1 MNVKGN
7 AINGNENSTAVL
19 SPQVTRLL
27 NCGIIA
33 VDKPQGP
40 SSHQVTAWVKEI
52 FGDSVS
58 KIGHGGTLDPMV
70 SGVLIIMLGRA
81 VRLAPVIL
89 KHRKKYIA
97 VLRLHADVSPDAVK
111 KVAEEFTGRI
121 YQRPPRRS
129 AVRRQLRIRTIHEIE
144 VLDYADR
151 LVLLRIDCEAGTYI
165 RSLCTHIALALGVG
179 GQMEELRRT
188 KSGAVTDADLHTL
201 QDIKDAFVFAQ
212 NGNSEQLLSMLL
224 PVERLTEQ
232 IPKVKIRDTAV
243 EALCC
248 GASLAGTG
256 VISRENYKRDALV
269 AVMTE
274 KDELVCIGRAI
285 KSSEEYKP
293 GDTGIVLNLEA
304 VIMEKGNYEKG
315 WTKKEYSGPK
325 VIKPNFKRDEQ
336 KKRPSYKKE
345 DAGGRGY
352 GERDRRNERRYDN
365 RDSDDRRYG
374 GRRDNGRLDNRR
386 FDDRDYEDRRYNER
400 RYDKRNRDER
410 GYDKKRHFDD
420 DDDGY
425 GGNGGKY
432 RDNNRDRYQDRR
444 DNDRGRADYSDI
456 RARDMPE
463 RVQKVQNERRHTDDE
478 MPSSRV
484 LSKAGAYKPR
494 KAYEKNNRSYASEL
508 LDRQNRREVIR
519 GTTAEGIDASEYS
532 LSDDFISN
540 KNRRESGDYGNYEKG
555 GQKRR
560 SYPSK
565 HDNESGRREKSGYR
579 RDNQRDSE
587 PWFSNPN
594 TPRVNNRNGYKLR
607 KSGKNK
613 SRKE

>member
-1 MNVKGN
+1 MNG
-7 AINGNENSTAVL
+7 ADGNEEKQDLKQGLKDLNGL
-19 SPQVTRLL
+19 SPEVQKLL

-52 FGDSVS
+52 FGDSVA

-89 KHRKKYIA
+89 KHRKEYIA
-97 VLRLHADVSPDAVK
+97 VLRLHADVTPEALRQ
-111 KVAEEFTGRI
+111 VAAEMTGRI

-144 VLDYADR
+144 VLDFADR

-179 GQMEELRRT
+179 GQMVELRRT
-188 KSGAVTDADLHTL
+188 KSGAVTDADVHTL
-201 QDIKDAFVFAQ
+201 QDIRDAFVFAQ

-232 IPKVKIRDTAV
+232 IPKIRIRDTAV

-274 KDELVCIGRAI
+274 RDELVCIGRAI

-304 VIMEKGNYEKG
+304 VIMERGNYERG

-336 KKRPSYKKE
+336 KKGKSGKNRS
-345 DAGGRGY
+345 DDGGRGY
-352 GERDRRNERRYDN
+352 GHGYTDGYGDRDRNYDRRSDKRGYDERRYD
-365 RDSDDRRYG
+365 DRRYDDSHDNRKSG
-374 GRRDNGRLDNRR
+374 KRGSDRRDYS
-386 FDDRDYEDRRYNER
+386 RDYESRSSGSFGD
-400 RYDKRNRDER
+400 R
-410 GYDKKRHFDD
+410 GY
-420 DDDGY
+420 
-425 GGNGGKY
+425 GK
-432 RDNNRDRYQDRR
+432 R
-444 DNDRGRADYSDI
+444 DNDRGR
-456 RARDMPE
+456 RF
-463 RVQKVQNERRHTDDE
+463 DDD
-478 MPSSRV
+478 
-484 LSKAGAYKPR
+484 G
-494 KAYEKNNRSYASEL
+494 
-508 LDRQNRREVIR
+508 DRN
-519 GTTAEGIDASEYS
+519 G
-532 LSDDFISN
+532 
-540 KNRRESGDYGNYEKG
+540 
-555 GQKRR
+555 
-560 SYPSK
+560 
-565 HDNESGRREKSGYR
+565 GRREKYRESYDRDRHEGRKGKDMRESRGRADYEDSG
-579 RDNQRDSE
+579 
-587 PWFSNPN
+587 
-594 TPRVNNRNGYKLR
+594 R
-607 KSGKNK
+607 KYERSSGKGK
-613 SRKE
+613 PQYDRRSSDDEVP